1 MWFLLFL
8 SIFSC
13 HFVDGLTLEND
24 YFYNDFQES
33 TSIQERQDDLND
45 QIVPFFVAS
54 FLASLVSSFIGMG
67 VSAIDTITIATFTP
81 ATTATTTTTTTTTT
95 PAPPSRDCRCGIE
108 GNKRIVGG
116 TEAQVCCLQANLV
129 VKIFI

>member
-24 YFYNDFQES
+24 HNDFQES
-33 TSIQERQDDLND
+33 TNIEERQDDLND

-54 FLASLVSSFIGMG
+54 FLARLVSSFIGMG

-81 ATTATTTTTTTTTT
+81 ATTTTTTTTTTSTTT

-108 GNKRIVGG
+108 GNNRIVGG
-116 TEAQVCCLQANLV
+116 TEAQVCCL
-129 VKIFI
+129 